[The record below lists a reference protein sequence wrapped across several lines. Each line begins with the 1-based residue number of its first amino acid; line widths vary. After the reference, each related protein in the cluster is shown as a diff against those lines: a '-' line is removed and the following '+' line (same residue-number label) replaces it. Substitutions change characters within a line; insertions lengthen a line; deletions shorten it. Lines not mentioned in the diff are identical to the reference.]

1 MLGLSPLPRTLAA
14 ALRDAG
20 DKKTQVRV
28 SALRD
33 LARHAHGGSA
43 EAVER
48 LCTVLNEDPAPGVR
62 ADAAVALADAGA
74 RAAVPALV
82 RAAKGDDEVRVRQMA
97 LVALGEIGQAD
108 DPELCAVLERSL
120 SAREPALRF
129 QALIAHAHLLRES
142 AEGALYRAL
151 GDEDALVRYVALR
164 LSEER
169 WGEGT
174 LPPRLAEAARVAL
187 DDPAAKVRLAAAL
200 LLGRAG
206 DTSGASWIVA
216 AIDDGRG
223 ADEPEDAEAA
233 IEIAGRLGL
242 ATARRG
248 LSRRAFGL
256 FGASRDPFAWQA
268 RVALARL
275 GDERARQAIVRG
287 LGAWS
292 RDARTL
298 AVAAAGRAGL
308 REALPLLAAMRGDP
322 DRAEASAVEE
332 ALALLSDAGQ
342 IDAGADRGQDDEHDS
357 AP

>member
-33 LARHAHGGSA
+33 LARWASEGNR
-43 EAVER
+43 EAVDR
-48 LCTVLNEDPAPGVR
+48 LGVVLVEDPAPGVR
-62 ADAAVALADAGA
+62 ADAALALADAGA
-74 RAAVPALV
+74 RSAVAALV
-82 RAAKGDDEVRVRQMA
+82 RCAKGDDEVRVRQMA
-97 LVALGEIGQAD
+97 LLALGEVGQAD
-108 DPELCAVLERSL
+108 DPEVAAVIERSL
-120 SAREPALRF
+120 SAREPELRF

-142 AEGALYRAL
+142 AEPALAHAL
-151 GDEDALVRYVALR
+151 GDDDAQVRYVALR

-169 WGEGT
+169 WSDGD
-174 LPPRLAEAARVAL
+174 LPEALVSAAKAAL
-187 DDPAAKVRLAAAL
+187 DDLAAKVRLAAAL

-206 DTSGASWIVA
+206 DASGAEVIVA
-216 AIDDGRG
+216 AIDSGRG
-223 ADEPEDAEAA
+223 ADEPEDAAAA
-233 IEIAGRLGL
+233 IEVAGRLGL
-242 ATARRG
+242 TAARRG

-256 FGASRDPFAWQA
+256 LGASRDPFAWQA

-292 RDARTL
+292 RDARTM
-298 AVAAAGRAGL
+298 AVAAAGSAGL
-308 REALPLLAAMRGDP
+308 REALPLVAAMRGAP
-322 DRAEASAVEE
+322 DRAEESAVEE
-332 ALALLSDAGQ
+332 ALALLSEPDR
-342 IDAGADRGQDDEHDS
+342 IDAAPDPGQDDEHDS